1 MQSHFSHS
9 KINSMIEGNRRL
21 WWSILAGALLLHSP
35 IFAQEESSGFWPQW
49 RGPLSTGAAVSGNPP
64 VNFSETQNLKWK
76 IAIPG
81 KGHATPVVWG
91 DNIIVQTAVD
101 TNEKSGLKKDS
112 EGQNQGPMAAN
123 QTVNVHEFRV
133 ILVDRNTG
141 KIQWQTT
148 VAREVPLEG
157 THELGSWAS
166 NSPCTDGE
174 FIYAYFGSRG
184 IHCLDF
190 KGNIIWQK
198 DFGQLEKHMS
208 FGEGETPFLYKD
220 RLFILWDHNGESF
233 IVALDSKTG
242 KEIWRKDRDEGTS
255 WSTPLVVEVD
265 GRAQVVTSAT
275 NQVRSYD
282 YETGEIIWTSTG
294 MTRNVI
300 PNPVYA
306 DGILYVMSGF
316 RGSALQAIDI
326 AKAKGDITGTPAILW
341 TYNQDTPY
349 TPNPLLMDG
358 RLYFLRVNNGF
369 LTCLDAKT
377 GEVAYAKEKLEGI
390 NTLFSSPTGV
400 HNRIYIAA
408 KNTVLVLKAGAKL
421 ETLATNTL
429 DDDFHASP
437 VVVGNELILR
447 GFNSLYCFS
456 E

>member
-1 MQSHFSHS
+1 MKSGTRQLPWLVLVSV
-9 KINSMIEGNRRL
+9 
-21 WWSILAGALLLHSP
+21 LLLHSP
-35 IFAQEESSGFWPQW
+35 IFAQDESAGYWAQW
-49 RGPLSTGAAVSGNPP
+49 RGPLSTGAAVRGNPP

-76 IAIPG
+76 TAIPG

-91 DNIIVQTAVD
+91 DKIILQTAVA
-101 TNEKSGLKKDS
+101 TAEKGVVKKESD
-112 EGQNQGPMAAN
+112 GQRPGPMAAN
-123 QTVNVHEFRV
+123 QTEFIHEFRV
-133 ILVDRNTG
+133 IQVDRNTG
-141 KIQWQTT
+141 KILWQTT

-166 NSPCTDGE
+166 NSPSTDGE

-190 KGNIIWQK
+190 DGNIIWQK

-233 IVALDSKTG
+233 IVALDRKTG
-242 KEIWRKDRDEGTS
+242 EEIWRRERDEVTS
-255 WSTPLVVEVD
+255 WSTPLVVEVN
-265 GRAQVVTSAT
+265 GRAQVVTSAP

-326 AKAKGDITGTPAILW
+326 ERAKGDITGTPAILW

-358 RLYFLRVNNGF
+358 KLYFLRVNNGF
-369 LTCLDAKT
+369 MTCLDAKT
-377 GEVAYAKEKLEGI
+377 GEVFYAKEKLEGI
-390 NTLFSSPTGV
+390 STLFSSPTGADG
-400 HNRIYIAA
+400 RIYIAA
-408 KNTVLVLKAGAKL
+408 KNTVLVIKAGTRL
-421 ETLATNTL
+421 EVLAANSV

-456 E
+456 EK